1 MFSAKNIY
9 FCFHNLHCG
18 EKKQCYRFW
27 ILNFPV
33 LRCRGFVRYQPTMTT
48 SVCPFSKAARP
59 DDASAR
65 KQADTTPSACP
76 FSKADAFARKQGE
89 TTASACPF
97 SKSDA
102 SARKQGEV
110 ASKGCPE
117 NEGIVQKEEDSTTDS
132 ATVPAKCPF
141 GYDSQTF
148 KLGPFSCML
157 CQALL
162 FESSRCV
169 PCTHVFCK

>member
-1 MFSAKNIY
+1 LLLPSRM
-9 FCFHNLHCG
+9 
-18 EKKQCYRFW
+18 
-27 ILNFPV
+27 
-33 LRCRGFVRYQPTMTT
+33 TTT
-48 SVCPFSKAARP
+48 SVCPFSKAARPDDGSTRKQGEITASGCPFSKAARP

-65 KQADTTPSACP
+65 KQ
-76 FSKADAFARKQGE
+76 GE
-89 TTASACPF
+89 TTASGCPF
-97 SKSDA
+97 SKS
-102 SARKQGEV
+102 ARPDENG
-110 ASKGCPE
+110 SKGCPE
-117 NEGIVQKEEDSTTDS
+117 QEGNLNKDSTDS

-162 FESSRCV
+162 YESSRCV

>member
-1 MFSAKNIY
+1 M
-9 FCFHNLHCG
+9 
-18 EKKQCYRFW
+18 
-27 ILNFPV
+27 
-33 LRCRGFVRYQPTMTT
+33 TTT

-65 KQADTTPSACP
+65 KQGEMTSSGCP
-76 FSKADAFARKQGE
+76 FSKAADASARKQGGE
-89 TTASACPF
+89 TTASGCPF
-97 SKSDA
+97 SKAASARPEDA
-102 SARKQGEV
+102 SARKQGEI
-110 ASKGCPE
+110 ANEGCPQHQGKL
-117 NEGIVQKEEDSTTDS
+117 NKDSTDS

-162 FESSRCV
+162 YDSSRCV